1 MEAKMKF
8 KDRFFQLLKQRS
20 QERGWQSAFAEQ
32 AGIRQSSLSQIIN
45 GTTKS
50 PSLDNVGA
58 IVDALGVENFYGPGK
73 EKNVSGT
80 KDALPAV
87 PLMGETGAGASQELY
102 GTADTVIRVLPQFY
116 RNDMVALTVRG
127 NSMEPTI
134 KDGAIVGIAP
144 LSEDVTEGGIYL
156 VSIPYFGRVVKRLK
170 LSEDGDLL
178 LCSDNPKYKPVR
190 VNPAEQER
198 TVLGQVVWVLQTV

>member
-1 MEAKMKF
+1 MKF

-20 QERGWQSAFAEQ
+20 QERGWQTAFAEQ

-58 IVDALGVENFYGPGK
+58 IVDALGVENFC
-73 EKNVSGT
+73 SGDKKAIKAT
-80 KDALPAV
+80 DALPAV
-87 PLMGETGAGASQELY
+87 PLMGETGAGAPQELF
-102 GTADTVIRVLPQFY
+102 GEGETVIRVLPQFY
-116 RNDMVALTVRG
+116 IKDMIALTVRG
-127 NSMEPTI
+127 DSMEPTI

-144 LSEDVTEGGIYL
+144 LSEEVTEGGIYL
-156 VSIPYFGRVVKRLK
+156 VNIPYFGRVVKRLK
-170 LSEDGDLL
+170 LSEDGELL
-178 LCSDNPKYKPVR
+178 LCSDNPTYKPVR

-198 TVLGQVVWVLQTV
+198 TVLGTVVWVLQTV

>member
-1 MEAKMKF
+1 MSF
-8 KDRFFQLLKQRS
+8 KDKFYQVLREKS
-20 QERGWQSAFAEQ
+20 SERGWQSAFAEQ

-58 IVDALGVENFYGPGK
+58 IVDALGVENFYDPGE
-73 EKNVSGT
+73 EKNAGNA
-80 KDALPAV
+80 KDVLPAV
-87 PLMGETGAGASQELY
+87 PLMGDTGAGAPQELY
-102 GTADTVIRVLPQFY
+102 GTAETVIRVLPQFY
-116 RNDMVALTVRG
+116 IKDMVALTVRG

-144 LSEDVTEGGIYL
+144 LSGDVTEGGIYL

-178 LCSDNPKYKPVR
+178 LCSDNPRYKPVR
-190 VNPAEQER
+190 VNPAEQEK
-198 TVLGQVVWVLQTV
+198 TVLGQVVWVLQSV